1 LLPGCARNIT
11 ISPTDISIS
20 KPNSFNIKV
29 GYVISQSELNKE
41 VITPAGGG
49 DKVKYKPYQALA
61 TGLNLALKQIF
72 LDAVRLDSI
81 SQISNYSDIA
91 LLFDPTIIKTDSSSS
106 SYMFW
111 PPENFTLQLDCYIY
125 DRKKN
130 QLQKIESIGYGSSS
144 KSDWFGHFDK
154 FGIAGQRAMRNAIE
168 EMFAKFDYNI
178 AANFTKGNS
187 IAISKDYQE
196 AQNLTARKYYSKSNV
211 DKTSKKSHWA
221 IVIGISKYQHYSKQ
235 GLANLIFADDDAKAF
250 TRTLQSL
257 GWNDSHIKLLLNEE
271 ATERNIKIALE
282 AWLTK
287 AGPND
292 QIVLFWAGHGF
303 PDPED
308 PEKVYF
314 ACYDTD
320 IKVPATGY
328 RMDRVRT
335 ALKERK
341 AKNVIVLADTCH
353 AGKIITRGNRGV
365 SILPNIEK
373 MRREQNI
380 PKGWIFMVG
389 ADTDR
394 QAIEDTSWA
403 NGAFTHSLIKGLS
416 GKADGFQ
423 SAGAKDGIVT
433 MGELKDYMNT
443 AMPDET
449 QKVLGVAKRPIITT
463 STGDPDIWNLTL
475 QVK

>member
-1 LLPGCARNIT
+1 MIKYVASFFLIILLVGCGTTTKYFKVNTTETNYRL
-11 ISPTDISIS
+11 PDIPFGMVEIHI
-20 KPNSFNIKV
+20 NDFRV
-29 GYVISQSELNKE
+29 GADDDLRAILLQ
-41 VITPAGGG
+41 
-49 DKVKYKPYQALA
+49 
-61 TGLNLALKQIF
+61 
-72 LDAVRLDSI
+72 
-81 SQISNYSDIA
+81 QISNLLPKKIPHEPHTEYKLQIDILEHNVSHTPPSNYWIAITTFQIKLLSPSGQLINSWEAKGRKQEFNLWGYSTAKIA
-91 LLFDPTIIKTDSSSS
+91 IQKSYDAAVAYMLYSLYSVSLPNYSPTAEILSTQTAIPSVKSS
-106 SYMFW
+106 
-111 PPENFTLQLDCYIY
+111 
-125 DRKKN
+125 KKN
-130 QLQKIESIGYGSSS
+130 DSKQL
-144 KSDWFGHFDK
+144 
-154 FGIAGQRAMRNAIE
+154 
-168 EMFAKFDYNI
+168 
-178 AANFTKGNS
+178 FTN
-187 IAISKDYQE
+187 
-196 AQNLTARKYYSKSNV
+196 R
-211 DKTSKKSHWA
+211 WA
-221 IVIGISKYQHYSKQ
+221 VVIGISRYGHKRQN
-235 GLANLIFADDDAKAF
+235 GLTNLIFADDDAKAF
-250 TRTLQSL
+250 THTLQNL
-257 GWNDSHIKLLLNEE
+257 GWSDSHIKLLLNEE

-320 IKVPATGY
+320 IRIPATGY
-328 RMDRVRT
+328 RMDKVRT
-335 ALKERK
+335 ALEERK
-341 AKNVIVLADTCH
+341 SKNVIVLADTCH

-365 SILPNIEK
+365 SIVPNIEK
-373 MRREQNI
+373 MRREKNI

-433 MGELKDYMNT
+433 MGELRSYMNT

-449 QKVLGVAKRPIITT
+449 LKVLGVAKRPVIMT
-463 STGDPDIWNLTL
+463 SSGDPDIWNLTL
-475 QVK
+475 QTK